1 MIDLLLRLSLRRR
14 WLVLAAAGALSIL
27 GGLRAAQ
34 MPVDV
39 FPDLTAPRV
48 TIVTESTGMA
58 PEEVE
63 RLITFPIET
72 AVNGVAGVRRVRS
85 ASTPGISIV
94 WVEFDWDTEDIVAR
108 QRVNERL
115 QGLATLPPE
124 AETPLLAP
132 PSSVM
137 GEIAFVAL
145 SSDDA
150 DPLQL
155 RRVGEV
161 EVRRRLLAVP
171 GVAQVVAL
179 GGLERQYQVLVDPQR
194 LERYDLTLEE
204 LIAALEHGNKNVPGG
219 YVVTQGQESVVR
231 VLGRAHSEEE
241 LSDITVALRGEHP
254 VLVRDVADVRVGAA
268 LPRGTASYNG
278 KPAVVLSIVKQPGAD
293 TLAVTKRVDEA
304 LDALVPSFTERQ
316 LTIHRDLF
324 RQADFIAT
332 AVANLMTVLR
342 DGALLVIVVL
352 FLFLWS
358 LRPTIISVIALPLS
372 LLLSALILDAL
383 GYSLDTMT
391 LGGLA
396 IAIGELVDDAI
407 VDVENVVRR
416 LRDRARLPETERK
429 PVVRTVLDA
438 SIEIRSSIVSAT
450 AILMVVFVPLLFLEG
465 LEGRL
470 LRPLGV
476 AYLISIA
483 SSLVVAVT
491 VTPAL
496 CSLLLPSSID
506 GSGREPPLMH
516 RLTRMYEPALRF
528 VLAHPRTVVLG
539 GALTIA
545 AGLVGLSFTGRS
557 FLPEFNEGSLTIAA
571 VTLPG
576 TSLEQSDM
584 LGALAERALL
594 ADPAVVSTA
603 RRTGR
608 AERDEHVQG
617 VEAGEI
623 DVRLR
628 ADSRSKEEL
637 YADIRERLATVPGV
651 QFTIGQPISH
661 RIDHM
666 LSGQRA
672 ALSIKVIGEDL
683 DQLRV
688 VAEAVRAAIAQVPG
702 LVDLS
707 VEQAVNVPQVVV
719 RIDRHAAAQYGLS
732 PGQAA
737 EAAGTALWGTEAGRI
752 YEYGTITDVV
762 VRYGDDARESIETV
776 QTTRVP
782 TPSGAVVPISAF
794 AEVKADRG
802 PNYILRENVE
812 RRIVVTANVADRDL
826 RSVYEDVRARVQER
840 VDLPPHVRVEYAG
853 QFERE
858 EAAGSRLII
867 LGLISIACVVV
878 IVFATLRSASRAA
891 IVLVNLPLALAGGV
905 VGVFLAGG
913 ILSIA
918 SIIGFITLFGIATR
932 NGILL
937 ATRSRDLELLGV
949 ERAEAVAQS
958 ARERLAPILM
968 TAVTAG
974 LGLLPL
980 ALALGEP
987 GSEIQ
992 APMALVI
999 LTGLATSTVL
1009 NMLVVPAMLAKWGGE
1024 TSEATDPW
1032 DFRGSHA
1039 RPQ

>member
-1 MIDLLLRLSLRRR
+1 MIDLLLRVSLRRR
-14 WLVLAAAGALSIL
+14 WLVLCAAVLLSVF
-27 GGLRAAQ
+27 GGLRAVQ

-63 RLITFPIET
+63 RLLTFPIET
-72 AVNGVAGVRRVRS
+72 SVNGVAGVRRVRS
-85 ASTPGISIV
+85 ASAPGISIV
-94 WVEFDWDTEDIVAR
+94 WVEFDWDTDGAVAR
-108 QRVNERL
+108 QRVSERL
-115 QGLATLPPE
+115 QGLSALPPE
-124 AETPLLAP
+124 AESPTLAP
-132 PSSVM
+132 PTSVM

-145 SSDDA
+145 TGDGDD
-150 DPLQL
+150 LLEL

-161 EVRRRLLAVP
+161 EVRRRLLAVR

-179 GGLERQYQVLVDPQR
+179 GGLERQYQVLADPER
-194 LERYDLTLEE
+194 LERYDLTLDQ
-204 LIAALEHGNKNVPGG
+204 LIAALGRGNKNVPGG
-219 YVVTQGQESVVR
+219 YVIGQGQESVVR
-231 VLGRAHSEEE
+231 VLGRAHGVDD
-241 LSDITVALRGEHP
+241 LADITVALRGGHP
-254 VLVRDVADVRVGAA
+254 VRVSDVADVRLGAA
-268 LPRGTASYNG
+268 LPRGTASYG
-278 KPAVVLSIVKQPGAD
+278 GRPAVVLSVVKQPGAD
-293 TLAVTKRVDEA
+293 TLAVTQRVDAA
-304 LDALVPSFTERQ
+304 LDALAPSLSPRG
-316 LTIHRDLF
+316 LTLHRDLF
-324 RQADFIAT
+324 RQADFIGK
-332 AVANLMTVLR
+332 AVQNLMSVLR
-342 DGALLVIVVL
+342 DGVLLVVL
-352 FLFLWS
+352 VLLLFLWS
-358 LRPTIISVIALPLS
+358 ARPTIISVVALPLS
-372 LLLSALILDAL
+372 LLLSVLVLDAL
-383 GYSLDTMT
+383 GMSLDTMT

-416 LRDRARLPETERK
+416 LRDRARLPEAERA
-429 PVVRTVLDA
+429 PVLRVVLDA
-438 SIEIRSSIVSAT
+438 SREIRSSIVSAT
-450 AILMVVFVPLLFLEG
+450 AILMLVFVPLLFLDG

-470 LRPLGV
+470 LQPLAV
-476 AYLISIA
+476 AYLVSIA
-483 SSLVVAVT
+483 SSLLVAVT

-496 CSLLLPSSID
+496 CSLLLPRAVAAA
-506 GSGREPPLMH
+506 GREPPLL
-516 RLTRMYEPALRF
+516 RRISALYEPVLSF
-528 VLAHPRTVVLG
+528 VLRHPRAVVAG

-545 AGLVGLSFTGRS
+545 VGVTALGFTGRS

-576 TSLEQSDM
+576 TSLEQSDT

-617 VEAGEI
+617 VEAAEI

-628 ADSRSKEEL
+628 DDPRSKQQL
-637 YADIRERLATVPGV
+637 LADIRARLASVPGL

-666 LSGQRA
+666 ISGQRA
-672 ALSIKVIGEDL
+672 ALSIKVVGADL
-683 DQLRV
+683 DELRRC
-688 VAEAVRAAIAQVPG
+688 AERVRAAVDGVPG
-702 LVDLS
+702 LVDLN

-719 RIDRHAAAQYGLS
+719 RVDRQAAAQYGLS

-737 EAAGTALWGTEAGRI
+737 EAAGTALWGTAASRV
-752 YEYGTITDVV
+752 YENGAVTEVV
-762 VRYGDDARESIETV
+762 VRYDADVRSSLQRVAE
-776 QTTRVP
+776 TRVP
-782 TPSGAVVPISAF
+782 TPSGAVVPIAAF
-794 AEVKADRG
+794 ADIHPDRG

-812 RRIVVTANVADRDL
+812 RRVVVTANVQGRDL
-826 RSVYEDVRARVQER
+826 RSVYEDVRARVHDQAGI
-840 VDLPPHVRVEYAG
+840 PAHVRVDYAG

-858 EAAGSRLII
+858 QAAGERLLALGAVAI
-867 LGLISIACVVV
+867 LGIAL
-878 IVFATLRSASRAA
+878 IVFATLRSARRAA

-905 VGVFLAGG
+905 VGVFLGG
-913 ILSIA
+913 GVLSIA

-937 ATRSRDLELLGV
+937 ATRTRDLELDGV
-949 ERAEAVAQS
+949 ERVPAVAQS

-1009 NMLVVPAMLAKWGGE
+1009 NMVVVPALLAAWGG
-1024 TSEATDPW
+1024 ATGGAEDTYV
-1032 DFRGSHA
+1032 
-1039 RPQ
+1039 